1 MDVFHTLDD
10 LMCVKLMYIYS
21 HIMSKHRMHC
31 VHLMES
37 MSENTNTHLH
47 KQRRSYKILEHFN
60 PFIFSYLIL
69 ILHST
74 LFLSTIQSMKKIIF
88 FLVVVTILYVFLSF
102 FIQFFLFLG
111 RA

>member
-74 LFLSTIQSMKKIIF
+74 LFLSTIQSMKKIIVF
-88 FLVVVTILYVFLSF
+88 FSGRNNFMCFLSF
-102 FIQFFLFLG
+102 FIHFFFS
-111 RA
+111 